1 MYRMRNHQ
9 IFFLINKSFA
19 KNILNIQYKL
29 EEQAKTILGEA
40 NKRLLEEQSILTAFL
55 NQKENY
61 DIQYRESMTSYLDFQ
76 KINELRRA
84 IEVMKSRIRTQ
95 MISVHVAE
103 KNVDNARS
111 KLQEIMIVRKS
122 HEVLREK
129 AMEEYR
135 IEMNKEE
142 VKEIDQLV
150 SYKYTKSN
158 QLQ

>member
-1 MYRMRNHQ
+1 MKKFSYRMQ
-9 IFFLINKSFA
+9 
-19 KNILNIQYKL
+19 NILNIQYKL

>member
-1 MYRMRNHQ
+1 
-9 IFFLINKSFA
+9 
-19 KNILNIQYKL
+19 
-29 EEQAKTILGEA
+29 
-40 NKRLLEEQSILTAFL
+40 
-55 NQKENY
+55 
-61 DIQYRESMTSYLDFQ
+61 MTSYLDFQ

-111 KLQEIMIVRKS
+111 KLQAIMIVRKS

>member
-1 MYRMRNHQ
+1 MVKKFSYRMQ
-9 IFFLINKSFA
+9 
-19 KNILNIQYKL
+19 NILNIQYKL

-103 KNVDNARS
+103 KNVENARS

-135 IEMNKEE
+135 IEINKEE

-150 SYKYTKSN
+150 SYKYTRSN

>member
-1 MYRMRNHQ
+1 MKKFSYRMQ
-9 IFFLINKSFA
+9 S
-19 KNILNIQYKL
+19 ILNIQYKL

-40 NKRLLEEQSILTAFL
+40 NKRLLDEQAILTAFL

-61 DIQYRESMTSYLDFQ
+61 DIQYKESMTSYLDFK

-84 IEVMKSRIRTQ
+84 IEIMKTRIRTQ

-111 KLQEIMIVRKS
+111 RLQEIMIVRKS

-150 SYKYTKSN
+150 SYKYTRSN

>member
-1 MYRMRNHQ
+1 VVKKFSFRMQ
-9 IFFLINKSFA
+9 
-19 KNILNIQYKL
+19 NILNIQYKL

-103 KNVDNARS
+103 KNVENARS

-135 IEMNKEE
+135 IEINKEE

-150 SYKYTKSN
+150 SYKYTRSN

>member
-1 MYRMRNHQ
+1 MKKFSYRMQ
-9 IFFLINKSFA
+9 
-19 KNILNIQYKL
+19 NILNIQYKL

-84 IEVMKSRIRTQ
+84 IEVMKTRIRTQ

-103 KNVDNARS
+103 KNVENARS

-135 IEMNKEE
+135 MEINKEE

-150 SYKYTKSN
+150 SYKYTRSN

>member
-1 MYRMRNHQ
+1 MVKKFSYRMQ
-9 IFFLINKSFA
+9 
-19 KNILNIQYKL
+19 NILNIQYKL

>member
-1 MYRMRNHQ
+1 VVKKFSYRMQ
-9 IFFLINKSFA
+9 
-19 KNILNIQYKL
+19 NILNIQYKL

>member
-1 MYRMRNHQ
+1 MKKFSYRMQ
-9 IFFLINKSFA
+9 
-19 KNILNIQYKL
+19 NILNIQYKL

-135 IEMNKEE
+135 IEMNREE

-150 SYKYTKSN
+150 SYKYTKSI
-158 QLQ
+158 QVH

>member
-1 MYRMRNHQ
+1 MVKKFSYRMQ
-9 IFFLINKSFA
+9 
-19 KNILNIQYKL
+19 NILNIQYKL
-29 EEQAKTILGEA
+29 EEQAKTTLGEA

-55 NQKENY
+55 NQIENY

-103 KNVDNARS
+103 KNVENARS

-135 IEMNKEE
+135 IEINKEE

-150 SYKYTKSN
+150 SYKYTRSN

>member
-1 MYRMRNHQ
+1 MVKKFSYRMQ
-9 IFFLINKSFA
+9 
-19 KNILNIQYKL
+19 NILNIQYKL

-158 QLQ
+158 QLK